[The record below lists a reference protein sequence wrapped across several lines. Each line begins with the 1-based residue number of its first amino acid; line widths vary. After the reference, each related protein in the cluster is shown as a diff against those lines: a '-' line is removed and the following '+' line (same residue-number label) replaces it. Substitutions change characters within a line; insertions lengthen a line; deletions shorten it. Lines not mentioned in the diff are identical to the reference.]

1 MRTDHTQ
8 PPEGGGKEQ
17 TMKKTEKAEGFPGTD
32 AGGREGQTAE
42 KPRRGRKPK
51 AVKLKEEAAA
61 AAAAGT
67 EAVQET
73 DTVTETDTVSGKTEE
88 IPAQQE
94 AGQEAEN
101 AQEAAEMPAAETG
114 SVMQETVSE
123 GQAAASPVTAQEAD
137 TEPENDTA
145 GEPAA
150 EAGNTREGAA
160 GESNG
165 TVGPGTEPEEPTE
178 EEPEKAD
185 GEGSGE
191 EPERLPAPAISTQVT
206 GSPLK
211 RMKQEF
217 SERSQIIR
225 EQMRNIQNA
234 FITIGFQLHW
244 IRENNMFRV
253 LNYKNVYD
261 YAEKEYGLKKT
272 TCCNFI
278 SIIENYAER
287 DENGEVIESIA
298 DCYRNYSA
306 SQLVAMLGMNEDMR
320 QQVSPDMSVR
330 AINRLR
336 KGGPE
341 PGMVETSPAPE
352 EEPAP
357 VKEPETEKDAEDP
370 APEEEPVSGETD
382 HVEETEAEEM
392 QEESPETAADDTARE
407 EGPEGTETMET
418 EAYGDDGEEYVGD
431 AAYNEGDTLAE
442 IDSYSDYRSMADE
455 LDLIMRHVFTTAAP
469 VRVKIVCVQG

>member
-1 MRTDHTQ
+1 
-8 PPEGGGKEQ
+8 
-17 TMKKTEKAEGFPGTD
+17 MKKTEKAEGFPGTD
-32 AGGREGQTAE
+32 AGGQEGQTAK

-73 DTVTETDTVSGKTEE
+73 DTVSEKTEE

-94 AGQEAEN
+94 AGQDAGT
-101 AQEAAEMPAAETG
+101 AREAAEMPAAETG
-114 SVMQETVSE
+114 SVMQKTVSA
-123 GQAAASPVTAQEAD
+123 GQAGTPLETAPEAD
-137 TEPENDTA
+137 AEPENDTA

-150 EAGNTREGAA
+150 EDGNTREGAA

-185 GEGSGE
+185 GKESGE
-191 EPERLPAPAISTQVT
+191 EPERLPAPVIPPQVT
-206 GSPLK
+206 GSSLK
-211 RMKQEF
+211 RMSQEF

-253 LNYKNVYD
+253 LNYRNVYD

-336 KGGPE
+336 KGGLE
-341 PGMVETSPAPE
+341 PGMLETSPAPE

-357 VKEPETEKDAEDP
+357 VKEPETEKDAGDP
-370 APEEEPVSGETD
+370 ALEEEPVSEGTD
-382 HVEETEAEEM
+382 HGEGTEAEEM
-392 QEESPETAADDTARE
+392 QAESPETAADDTARE

-455 LDLIMRHVFTTAAP
+455 LDLIMRHVFTAAVP

>member
-1 MRTDHTQ
+1 MRKN
-8 PPEGGGKEQ
+8 GKEEN
-17 TMKKTEKAEGFPGTD
+17 TGKAQEPLE
-32 AGGREGQTAE
+32 AAK

-51 AVKLKEEAAA
+51 AEKQQEEM
-61 AAAAGT
+61 
-67 EAVQET
+67 EAVQEN
-73 DTVTETDTVSGKTEE
+73 DTVTEPEAVSEKTEE
-88 IPAQQE
+88 ISTEQE
-94 AGQEAEN
+94 AGQEPET
-101 AQEAAEMPAAETG
+101 AQEKAEMPAAETE
-114 SVMQETVSE
+114 SAIQESADVEQTE
-123 GQAAASPVTAQEAD
+123 EAPETASEAD

-145 GEPAA
+145 EESAA
-150 EAGNTREGAA
+150 EGENTQEEATEEEENTEES
-160 GESNG
+160 GEE
-165 TVGPGTEPEEPTE
+165 PEPEEA
-178 EEPEKAD
+178 PEKAD
-185 GEGSGE
+185 GEMPEE
-191 EPERLPAPAISTQVT
+191 EPENLPAPAMPTQVID
-206 GSPLK
+206 SPLK

-253 LNYKNVYD
+253 LNYKNVYE

-320 QQVSPDMSVR
+320 QQVTPDMSVR

-336 KGGPE
+336 KGEPE
-341 PGMVETSPAPE
+341 PVTVATSPAPV

-357 VKEPETEKDAEDP
+357 VKEPEPEKDAENP
-370 APEEEPVSGETD
+370 APEEEPVPEETD
-382 HVEETEAEEM
+382 REEEPEAEEM
-392 QEESPETAADDTARE
+392 QETESPETAEDDTAD
-407 EGPEGTETMET
+407 ET
-418 EAYGDDGEEYVGD
+418 EDTGEYQMDADVRELPEEAVPDGNVG
-431 AAYNEGDTLAE
+431 TLAE
-442 IDSYSDYRSMADE
+442 IDSYSDYQSMADE
-455 LDLIMRHVFTTAAP
+455 LDLLMRNVFSADAP

>member
-32 AGGREGQTAE
+32 AGGQEGQTAE
-42 KPRRGRKPK
+42 KPGRGRKPK
-51 AVKLKEEAAA
+51 TVKLKEEAAA

-73 DTVTETDTVSGKTEE
+73 DTEPEKTEE
-88 IPAQQE
+88 NPSEQE
-94 AGQEAEN
+94 AGQDAGTV
-101 AQEAAEMPAAETG
+101 QEAAEMPAAETG
-114 SVMQETVSE
+114 SDMQETVSE
-123 GQAAASPVTAQEAD
+123 GQADTHPETAQEAD

-150 EAGNTREGAA
+150 EDGNVREEAV

-165 TVGPGTEPEEPTE
+165 
-178 EEPEKAD
+178 A
-185 GEGSGE
+185 EGSGE
-191 EPERLPAPAISTQVT
+191 EPENLPAPAIPTQVT

-217 SERSQIIR
+217 SERAQIIR

-336 KGGPE
+336 KGEPE
-341 PGMVETSPAPE
+341 PETAEASPVPV

-357 VKEPETEKDAEDP
+357 VREPETEKDAEDP
-370 APEEEPVSGETD
+370 AAEEEPVPEGTD
-382 HVEETEAEEM
+382 HGEGTEAEEM
-392 QEESPETAADDTARE
+392 PEDESPETAADDTARE
-407 EGPEGTETMET
+407 EGPEGTETMEA
-418 EAYGDDGEEYVGD
+418 EAYGDDGGEYAGD

-455 LDLIMRHVFTTAAP
+455 LDLIMRHVFAAAAP

>member
-1 MRTDHTQ
+1 
-8 PPEGGGKEQ
+8 
-17 TMKKTEKAEGFPGTD
+17 
-32 AGGREGQTAE
+32 
-42 KPRRGRKPK
+42 
-51 AVKLKEEAAA
+51 
-61 AAAAGT
+61 
-67 EAVQET
+67 
-73 DTVTETDTVSGKTEE
+73 
-88 IPAQQE
+88 
-94 AGQEAEN
+94 
-101 AQEAAEMPAAETG
+101 MPAAETG
-114 SVMQETVSE
+114 SVMQ
-123 GQAAASPVTAQEAD
+123 
-137 TEPENDTA
+137 
-145 GEPAA
+145 
-150 EAGNTREGAA
+150 
-160 GESNG
+160 
-165 TVGPGTEPEEPTE
+165 
-178 EEPEKAD
+178 
-185 GEGSGE
+185 
-191 EPERLPAPAISTQVT
+191 IT

-357 VKEPETEKDAEDP
+357 VKEPETEKDAKDP
-370 APEEEPVSGETD
+370 APEEEPVSEETD
-382 HVEETEAEEM
+382 HGEETEAEEM

-418 EAYGDDGEEYVGD
+418 EAYGDDGEEYMGD

-455 LDLIMRHVFTTAAP
+455 LDLIMRHVFTAAAP

>member
-1 MRTDHTQ
+1 MRKN
-8 PPEGGGKEQ
+8 GKEEN
-17 TMKKTEKAEGFPGTD
+17 TGKAQEPLE
-32 AGGREGQTAE
+32 AAK

-51 AVKLKEEAAA
+51 AEKQREET
-61 AAAAGT
+61 G
-67 EAVQET
+67 AVTATET
-73 DTVTETDTVSGKTEE
+73 DTVTEPEDVPEKTEE
-88 IPAQQE
+88 ISTEQE
-94 AGQEAEN
+94 AGQEPET
-101 AQEAAEMPAAETG
+101 AQEAAEMPAAETE
-114 SVMQETVSE
+114 STMQESADEEQTGAPPE
-123 GQAAASPVTAQEAD
+123 TASEAD
-137 TEPENDTA
+137 TEPGNDTA
-145 GEPAA
+145 EEPAA
-150 EAGNTREGAA
+150 EDGNAQEEAT
-160 GESNG
+160 GEEENTEESG
-165 TVGPGTEPEEPTE
+165 EEPELEEPPE

-185 GEGSGE
+185 GEESGEMPEE
-191 EPERLPAPAISTQVT
+191 EPESLPTPAMPTQVID
-206 GSPLK
+206 SPLK

-217 SERSQIIR
+217 TARSQIIR

-320 QQVSPDMSVR
+320 QQVTPDMSVR

-336 KGGPE
+336 KGEPE
-341 PGMVETSPAPE
+341 PGTVETSPAPE

-357 VKEPETEKDAEDP
+357 VKEPEKEPEPEKDAENP
-370 APEEEPVSGETD
+370 APEEEPVPDETD
-382 HVEETEAEEM
+382 RGEGPEAGEM
-392 QEESPETAADDTARE
+392 QEAESPETAEDDTDRE
-407 EGPEGTETMET
+407 DEPESTETVET
-418 EAYGDDGEEYVGD
+418 EAYGDDAGEYAED
-431 AAYNEGDTLAE
+431 AALSEGDTIAE
-442 IDSYSDYRSMADE
+442 IDSYSDYRSMAEE
-455 LDLIMRHVFTTAAP
+455 LDLLMRSVFAVDVP

>member
-32 AGGREGQTAE
+32 AGGQEGQTAK

-67 EAVQET
+67 ETVQET
-73 DTVTETDTVSGKTEE
+73 DTVTEKDTVSEKTGE
-88 IPAQQE
+88 IPAEQE
-94 AGQEAEN
+94 AGQDAEN
-101 AQEAAEMPAAETG
+101 AQEAVEMPAAETG
-114 SVMQETVSE
+114 SVMQETVSAE
-123 GQAAASPVTAQEAD
+123 QAGASPVTAPEAD

-145 GEPAA
+145 GESAA
-150 EAGNTREGAA
+150 EDGNTREEAA
-160 GESNG
+160 GESDG
-165 TVGPGTEPEEPTE
+165 TVGPGTEPEN
-178 EEPEKAD
+178 
-185 GEGSGE
+185 
-191 EPERLPAPAISTQVT
+191 LPAPAIPTQVT
-206 GSPLK
+206 GSSLK

-253 LNYKNVYD
+253 LNYRNVYD

-370 APEEEPVSGETD
+370 APEEEPVSEETD
-382 HVEETEAEEM
+382 HGEETEAEEM
-392 QEESPETAADDTARE
+392 PEEESPETAADDTARE

-418 EAYGDDGEEYVGD
+418 EAYGDDGEEYMGD

-455 LDLIMRHVFTTAAP
+455 LDLIMRHVFAATAP

>member
-32 AGGREGQTAE
+32 AGGQEGETAK

-73 DTVTETDTVSGKTEE
+73 DTVSEKTEGT
-88 IPAQQE
+88 PAEQE
-94 AGQEAEN
+94 AGQDAGTV
-101 AQEAAEMPAAETG
+101 QEAAEMPAAETG
-114 SVMQETVSE
+114 SVMQETVSAE
-123 GQAAASPVTAQEAD
+123 QAGPFPVTAPEAD
-137 TEPENDTA
+137 TEPGNDTV

-150 EAGNTREGAA
+150 EDGNTREKALE
-160 GESNG
+160 ESNG
-165 TVGPGTEPEEPTE
+165 AEGSGAEPQKEEA
-178 EEPEKAD
+178 EKAD
-185 GEGSGE
+185 GEESGE
-191 EPERLPAPAISTQVT
+191 EPERLPAPAIQTQVT

-211 RMKQEF
+211 RMRQEF

-253 LNYKNVYD
+253 LNYRNVYD

-341 PGMVETSPAPE
+341 SGTVETSPAPV

-370 APEEEPVSGETD
+370 VPEEEPAQDNTIRE
-382 HVEETEAEEM
+382 EETEAEEM
-392 QEESPETAADDTARE
+392 QEESPETAADDTVRE
-407 EGPEGTETMET
+407 EDPEGTETMET
-418 EAYGDDGEEYVGD
+418 EAYGDDGEEYMGD

-455 LDLIMRHVFTTAAP
+455 LDLIMRHVFAAAAP